1 MKREAIALLL
11 GYFQNQMQVIHNIL
25 ESLQATQPDNQERV
39 VVTGYYLH
47 NLYSAVEDL
56 FEEVASAFE
65 NQLEPGGSYH
75 RDLLRRMSIDVPTIR
90 PRLVSSNS
98 FKLLDDLR
106 GFRHVFR
113 HSYTYTLDPQRV
125 AQLRQAVL
133 DRWSIVQEDLSRFQQ
148 FLESQLA

>member
-11 GYFQNQMQVIHNIL
+11 GYFQNQMQVIDNIL
-25 ESLQATQPDNQERV
+25 QSLQATQPDNQERV

-47 NLYSAVEDL
+47 NLYSAAEDL

-65 NQLEPGGSYH
+65 NQLEPRGSYH
-75 RDLLRRMSIDVPTIR
+75 RELLQRMSIDVPTIR
-90 PRLVSSNS
+90 PRLVSPDSL
-98 FKLLDDLR
+98 KLLDDLR

-125 AQLRQAVL
+125 AQLRQTVL
-133 DRWSIVQEDLSRFQQ
+133 DRWNVVQEDLTRFQQ
-148 FLESQLA
+148 FLESQLG